1 MLKIKA
7 EALTNKN
14 GVYYYQDI
22 PYNGLAVHTN
32 RSIIDKIIL
41 CSDGLP
47 EQIESSRLLP
57 SPPAGEHID
66 ADSLMSEDSDDE
78 PYLLNGIPFTGVSY
92 VFNSNYLDGIQ
103 HIKDGCI
110 TKEISWYKNGQTAT
124 LDISDDDL
132 SQEYWWNH
140 DGTSKRVCIF
150 TPPDNQLKLEFNDE
164 GQLRG
169 VTITNETLNAPQY
182 QNNLAYS
189 EFSSPTH
196 IFSYPIAEKI
206 ILFGNGITDPIM
218 DKILQVLKSSHVKKV
233 SIRNTKATYKSLQHL
248 QQIKNLSEVTITSDH
263 LCANEVANIVYRS
276 LADFSVNII

>member
-32 RSIIDKIIL
+32 GNIIDKIIL

-103 HIKDGCI
+103 HIKDG
-110 TKEISWYKNGQTAT
+110 
-124 LDISDDDL
+124 
-132 SQEYWWNH
+132 
-140 DGTSKRVCIF
+140 
-150 TPPDNQLKLEFNDE
+150 
-164 GQLRG
+164 
-169 VTITNETLNAPQY
+169 
-182 QNNLAYS
+182 
-189 EFSSPTH
+189 
-196 IFSYPIAEKI
+196 
-206 ILFGNGITDPIM
+206 
-218 DKILQVLKSSHVKKV
+218 
-233 SIRNTKATYKSLQHL
+233 
-248 QQIKNLSEVTITSDH
+248 
-263 LCANEVANIVYRS
+263 
-276 LADFSVNII
+276 